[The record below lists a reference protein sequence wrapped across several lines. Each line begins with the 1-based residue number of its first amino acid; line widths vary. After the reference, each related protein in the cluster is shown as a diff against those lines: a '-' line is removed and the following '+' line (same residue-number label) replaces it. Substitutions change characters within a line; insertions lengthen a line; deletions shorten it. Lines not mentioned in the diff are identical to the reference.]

1 MLSPEDVAQ
10 TVWESVNKPSNV
22 YIEDVMIKDEFQ
34 NMKIWN
40 SVYINFVSAILPFP
54 YLSLDLKNFQQ
65 SYLIKQLAF
74 SSEVWI

>member
-34 NMKIWN
+34 NMKVWN
-40 SVYINFVSAILPFP
+40 SVSTTAFLPFP
-54 YLSLDLKNFQQ
+54 HLSLDLKNFLQ
-65 SYLIKQLAF
+65 SCLIRQLALQ
-74 SSEVWI
+74 SEVWK